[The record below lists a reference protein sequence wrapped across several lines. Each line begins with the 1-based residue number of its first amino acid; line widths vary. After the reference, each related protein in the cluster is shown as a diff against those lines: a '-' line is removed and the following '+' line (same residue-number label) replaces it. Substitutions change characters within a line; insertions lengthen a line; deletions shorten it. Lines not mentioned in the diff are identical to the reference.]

1 MKLYITQKP
10 FTWGGKYHVRDED
23 GKLKYTVAG
32 NIQTFARRLCVFNS
46 DNCEIATVG
55 QKRWCLYPNFC
66 VYRNGKIVA
75 EIKRGISFLRPKYIV
90 DGPNWT
96 VDGDFCAHKY
106 TIYHGDK
113 VIAEIRKAWMSW
125 GDNYEIDI
133 SYPKDE
139 IVLLVTVIVID
150 CMTESNN

>member
-10 FTWGGKYHVRDED
+10 FAWGGKYHVRDED

-32 NIQTFARRLCVFNS
+32 KIQAFTRRLYVFGS

-66 VYRNGKIVA
+66 VYRNGKNVA

-96 VDGDFCAHKY
+96 VDGDFGVHNY
-106 TIYHGDK
+106 RIHQGDK
-113 VIAEIRKAWMSW
+113 AIAEIKKVWMAW

-133 SYPKDE
+133 FDSKDE
-139 IVLLVTVIVID
+139 IISLVTVIVID